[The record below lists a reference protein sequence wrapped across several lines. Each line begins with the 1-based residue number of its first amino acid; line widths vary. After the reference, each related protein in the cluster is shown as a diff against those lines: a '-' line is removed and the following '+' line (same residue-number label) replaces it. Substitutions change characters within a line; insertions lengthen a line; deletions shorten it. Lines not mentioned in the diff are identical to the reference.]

1 MICHPNRTFPPKE
14 LEQES
19 HNRLSPSPHHQTIP
33 SLTSGLWPTTPV
45 LARYKW
51 VCLSPVHAPLP
62 CKSMV
67 CLSFMHLP
75 LSVSLS
81 GLAVHFFC
89 LFLTF
94 CGMGES
100 RSSFFAFRFLLGL
113 HLAWARSLSSSIR
126 PLFPLLLVCGLT
138 SIPNVPLHCLY
149 HVIT

>member
-1 MICHPNRTFPPKE
+1 MICHPSRTFPPKE

-19 HNRLSPSPHHQTIP
+19 HNRLPPSPHHQTIS
-33 SLTSGLWPTTPV
+33 SLTSGPWPTTPV

-51 VCLSPVHAPLP
+51 VCLSLVHAPLP

-81 GLAVHFFC
+81 GLAVHLFC

-100 RSSFFAFRFLLGL
+100 GSSFFAFVSFLGCVLLGHGPFLLQF
-113 HLAWARSLSSSIR
+113 S
-126 PLFPLLLVCGLT
+126 PYFPYCWFVG
-138 SIPNVPLHCLY
+138 
-149 HVIT
+149 